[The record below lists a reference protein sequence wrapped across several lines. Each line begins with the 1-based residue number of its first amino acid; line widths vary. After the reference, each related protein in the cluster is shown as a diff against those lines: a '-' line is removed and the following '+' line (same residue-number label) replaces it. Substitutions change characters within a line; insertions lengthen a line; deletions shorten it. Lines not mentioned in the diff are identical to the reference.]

1 RAGPGLL
8 RSVPSRR
15 RSGGRRHLLLR
26 RPRTGCGRLPRRGV
40 RRSAGPAPP
49 RARRRPPMKA
59 LTTLA
64 VAAGAFLVGAPW
76 AHADEELQAILRNA
90 EGDELGAY
98 NRRHAPYESPQTVA
112 FELRFGRYVPDADEG
127 VEGTPFA
134 DVFGGSSRYYGGL
147 ELSWQALRI
156 PYVGTFGPGFGIG
169 YTRATAKALLES
181 GEGRSSQPTSL
192 TIIPMYVVGVLR
204 ADELSRRTP
213 VPLVPY
219 AKLGVGYAIW

>member
-1 RAGPGLL
+1 
-8 RSVPSRR
+8 
-15 RSGGRRHLLLR
+15 
-26 RPRTGCGRLPRRGV
+26 
-40 RRSAGPAPP
+40 
-49 RARRRPPMKA
+49 
-59 LTTLA
+59 
-64 VAAGAFLVGAPW
+64 
-76 AHADEELQAILRNA
+76 
-90 EGDELGAY
+90 
-98 NRRHAPYESPQTVA
+98 
-112 FELRFGRYVPDADEG
+112 
-127 VEGTPFA
+127 A

-219 AKLGVGYAIW
+219 AKLGVGYAIWTASDADETARVDGVLGRGASYGLQWALGGMLLLDALAPEDAREADASIGLNNAYLFAEWYRSELDGFGSDDQLEVGTDTWMVGLTLEF